1 MGLHVLIFY
10 AGCSILVFIFLF
22 WSHYKSHPTSAELNH
37 TEELYESRLRLMHE
51 LMLSRV
57 GDD

>member
-10 AGCSILVFIFLF
+10 AGCSLLIFIYLV
-22 WSHYKSHPTSAELNH
+22 WAHYNSHPTSDELKR

-57 GDD
+57 SDD